1 MSQWNRAGVIL
12 SLLLIPSLVRGET
25 IHDVRMKMGTRFEM
39 TVVASDRAVGQ
50 AAIDAAYA
58 EIDRVEALISEWK
71 PESPVSEINRN
82 AGIAPVR
89 VAPELFHFVRRSL
102 KVSEL
107 TGGAFDITW

>member
-1 MSQWNRAGVIL
+1 MNPLNRAGAV
-12 SLLLIPSLVRGET
+12 LLLLMPSFAQGET
-25 IHDVRMKMGTRFEM
+25 IHEVRMKMGTRFEI
-39 TVVASDRAVGQ
+39 TVVASDRAAGQ
-50 AAIDAAYA
+50 VAIDAAYA

-89 VAPELFHFVRRSL
+89 VPPELFRFIRRSL